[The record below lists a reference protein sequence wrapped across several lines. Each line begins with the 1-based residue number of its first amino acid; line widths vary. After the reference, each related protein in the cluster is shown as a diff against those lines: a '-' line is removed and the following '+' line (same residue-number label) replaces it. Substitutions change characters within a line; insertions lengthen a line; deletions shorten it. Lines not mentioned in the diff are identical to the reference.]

1 MSYHFRDRR
10 RFPSKIANFSHP
22 PCILRHAEGVL
33 LGIGYRRWGQKIRT
47 MGLPG
52 PAPKFDDI
60 LCCLGTMHH
69 RDRRT
74 DRHRATAKTA
84 LSVRGKNYNNRISI
98 GHHDVCATAR
108 DTRHT
113 TPEHTTHGPTWRIVC
128 CVFCIQKQWMCCI
141 GLNSLVPS
149 SEQRASKQAFYLPRR
164 HAKC

>member
-113 TPEHTTHGPTWRIVC
+113 THDARAYDTRANMTDRVLRI
-128 CVFCIQKQWMCCI
+128 
-141 GLNSLVPS
+141 LY
-149 SEQRASKQAFYLPRR
+149 SKTVNVLYRLE
-164 HAKC
+164 